1 MNKKLSVLILALA
14 AILPGCAQ
22 VPPATTHSV
31 TLTWT
36 APASNSVW
44 TGCTTTAPCVYAVYR
59 CTGSATT
66 CGTLS
71 STAWSEIT
79 TPSTRPSALTYVD
92 IGVTGGTSYTYTV
105 ETVQLNTNSSPS
117 NTTTALVPQTPG
129 SPTLGSPTS
138 AKLNKSRPTMHTQK
152 TEVASITNLHVAGQD

>member
-1 MNKKLSVLILALA
+1 MKKLSILILALA

-31 TLTWT
+31 TLTWS
-36 APASNSVW
+36 APASSSTW

-79 TPSTRPSALTYVD
+79 TATTRPSGTTYAD
-92 IGVTGGTSYTYTV
+92 TAVTGGGVFTYAV
-105 ETVQLNTNSSPS
+105 ETVQGLDNSGPS
-117 NTTTALVPQTPG
+117 NTTTATVPETPVAPSIG
-129 SPTLGSPTS
+129 SPTVSKLETKPLPAATEEL
-138 AKLNKSRPTMHTQK
+138 AKVEAVTGLTARR
-152 TEVASITNLHVAGQD
+152 